1 MQALSVWTGDRVRHY
16 RVFQDEVCGS
26 SLSSNFFSLFLCKFL
41 IVWQF
46 GCTIHSEPLTSLCV
60 VFILQKGYALDPD
73 GVRCK
78 TIEKLIKHFY
88 DFPLPRCDVKLT
100 APYK

>member
-1 MQALSVWTGDRVRHY
+1 MVHS
-16 RVFQDEVCGS
+16 
-26 SLSSNFFSLFLCKFL
+26 SSNKFFVCLFPCKFL

-73 GVRCK
+73 GVQYK

>member
-1 MQALSVWTGDRVRHY
+1 MWFILCLI
-16 RVFQDEVCGS
+16 FFLVCFLVNSQSYGS
-26 SLSSNFFSLFLCKFL
+26 LD
-41 IVWQF
+41 VQF
-46 GCTIHSEPLTSLCV
+46 TVTPSPLCV

-88 DFPLPRCDVKLT
+88 DFTLPRCDVKLT